1 LLSNTLNNL
10 NSNKALLSSI
20 PVPSTPVQLDPRFS
34 QEQLKAITTS
44 EPLALVQAGAGT
56 GKSTV
61 VLARIQYMIDCGIN
75 PADIMVLSFTNAAA
89 DHITEKNPMIHSMTI
104 ARMIHT
110 IYAANFH
117 GHELSSIDTMMNT
130 IDIYFPGDDF
140 AYAFRR
146 KLYNIWKN
154 EPDSFTRMNNFVE
167 RHYDEV
173 MKVLDT
179 IQQTSLEMEIII
191 CYQKIGTLQEPTE
204 VQSKYLI
211 IDEVQDNSIFE
222 FVYTLKY
229 IDKHKESLFIVGDAS
244 QTLYEFRASNPKA
257 LNVLEGSGVFATHQ
271 LQTNYRSNQEIL
283 DFANVVLSDIEANQ
297 YAHIQLQANSL
308 APVTAQSFQDKVTLH
323 YERLNKISDFNDVLP
338 ALFLGD
344 ISKFIDAKIA
354 AGEQVAF
361 LAYTRRHVYM
371 MERLLKKHYP
381 NLNIVNLVPDKMFNS
396 TVMSMFIR
404 KYWDQVQFVPTK
416 SIMAVIVQEII
427 HYLDFLVY
435 DKSKSLPQ
443 IQKMLSEWVSDNRN
457 VVASWQSQYQA
468 GMITQQQFM
477 DNVRDNMLQFEIRR
491 NSIRQSLL
499 SARNQEN
506 KQTDAVKNANL
517 ILSTIHSAKGLEFEN
532 TVVIYKAENSMDEE
546 KKRMYYVALTR
557 AMKSEYVLAYD
568 TVANAK
574 IEADYRTIVDTLTK
588 RAAKNASSAGVVGQS
603 DDDDDSS
610 ASQSDEPNDTN
621 N

>member
-1 LLSNTLNNL
+1 
-10 NSNKALLSSI
+10 
-20 PVPSTPVQLDPRFS
+20 
-34 QEQLKAITTS
+34 
-44 EPLALVQAGAGT
+44 
-56 GKSTV
+56 
-61 VLARIQYMIDCGIN
+61 
-75 PADIMVLSFTNAAA
+75 
-89 DHITEKNPMIHSMTI
+89 
-104 ARMIHT
+104 
-110 IYAANFH
+110 
-117 GHELSSIDTMMNT
+117 
-130 IDIYFPGDDF
+130 
-140 AYAFRR
+140 
-146 KLYNIWKN
+146 
-154 EPDSFTRMNNFVE
+154 MNNFVE

-371 MERLLKKHYP
+371 MERLLRKHYT

-443 IQKMLSEWVSDNRN
+443 IQKMLSEWVSENRN

-603 DDDDDSS
+603 DDDDSS
-610 ASQSDEPNDTN
+610 APQPDEPDDTN